1 MDMRTAAHRIATSPR
16 MPRGIALISLALTGL
31 APAGWLTTIPGLAI
45 ASFVLIVLLMA
56 PGVALRERLSRTTDG
71 VRGLAEAGALGLGWW
86 ALLGVGYFY
95 APVPF
100 EVFAWISLLACVC
113 VTFIPRRRVQATTRV
128 TDRWFVAVLAV
139 SAIAFAAVSAQA
151 SRFHIVYFDTYFHL
165 AGVRQLLEG
174 GTYHAQDPFLG
185 GTVPAQS
192 PYAANTWYLVLALTS
207 WFARVPPEIT
217 YVAASAIVG
226 VGSVLVVYVL
236 ARAILGD
243 RPRAV
248 FCVAIYVAYI
258 TIVYTWIIAPVLP
271 VMYMAFGPYPGEVLR
286 FLPYT
291 LLLVLL
297 VETVSSED
305 ARPDGA
311 SAALITAALVTIH
324 GQYLLYLAV
333 SLFSLFVAALF
344 ARRRIARLKR
354 YARIAVPIS
363 AVAAV
368 FLVLRAGL
376 ASRIADHWFVL
387 PYDTNPFVVQ
397 HDYLVI
403 TPSLYM
409 LNPTALIAPS
419 GVIFAVGIFGGIA
432 MLAGTWARVD
442 RQRLAYAL
450 ALLVVPIVIVWN
462 PIVIPVL
469 VHLVTW
475 VLPRRIDF
483 FSNLLVFAGVGFA
496 FLVAALLTLVRRA
509 VPAANS
515 RAMTLLVIITAA
527 GLALASSTLRDPIAT
542 ALVPRPG
549 AIDITAERHDE
560 LISYFAALPNSV
572 VVCAD
577 TNTSYLLGAF
587 TVHHVVSVDET
598 RMGVSDAEAARRIA
612 DNQALLSGT
621 LDVSA
626 FRTLADRYGVQYL
639 VLPQDS
645 PAPANILALGL
656 VNVAFKTQ
664 DSVVLKWNAPRE

>member
-1 MDMRTAAHRIATSPR
+1 MTAFRTKR
-16 MPRGIALISLALTGL
+16 MISASQAVSILLLALTGL
-31 APAGWLTTIPGLAI
+31 ARSGRLEVVPGPALAGFVLIALLVVPGLALGQR
-45 ASFVLIVLLMA
+45 F
-56 PGVALRERLSRTTDG
+56 SRTTDG

-86 ALLGVGYFY
+86 AILGVGYFY
-95 APVPF
+95 APIPF
-100 EVFAWISLLACVC
+100 EVFAWIGLLACVFL
-113 VTFIPRRRVQATTRV
+113 TFLPRRTAQATAGI
-128 TDRWFVAVLAV
+128 TDPWFVAVLAV
-139 SAIAFAAVSAQA
+139 ITIAFAAVSAQA

-165 AGVRQLLEG
+165 AGVGRLLEG

-185 GTVPAQS
+185 GAAPAQT
-192 PYAANTWYLVLALTS
+192 PYAANTWYLLLALTS

-217 YVAASAIVG
+217 YVAASAIVA
-226 VGSVLVVYVL
+226 VASILVVYVL

-248 FCVAIYVAYI
+248 LSAAIYVAYI
-258 TIVYTWIIAPVLP
+258 TVVYTWIIVPVLP

-291 LLLVLL
+291 LLLLL
-297 VETVSSED
+297 LIEAVSSDD
-305 ARPDGA
+305 AGINGA

-333 SLFSLFVAALF
+333 SLFALFVAALF
-344 ARRRIARLKR
+344 ARQRIARLKR

-363 AVAAV
+363 AAVVV

-376 ASRIADHWFVL
+376 GSRIADRWFVL

-397 HDYLVI
+397 HDYLVL
-403 TPSLYM
+403 TPNLYM

-419 GVIFAVGIFGGIA
+419 GVILVAGIIGGIA
-432 MLAGTWARVD
+432 MLAGTWAGVD
-442 RQRLAYAL
+442 RRRLAYAL
-450 ALLVVPIVIVWN
+450 ALLVVPVAIVWN

-469 VHLVTW
+469 VRLVTW

-483 FSNLLVFAGVGFA
+483 FSNLLVFAGVAFA
-496 FLVAALLTLVRRA
+496 FLVAALMTLVRRA
-509 VPAANS
+509 LPAADG
-515 RAMTLLVIITAA
+515 RAMTLLVILAA
-527 GLALASSTLRDPIAT
+527 TGLALASSTFREPIAT

-560 LISYFAALPNSV
+560 LISYFNALPDPV

-587 TVHHVVSVDET
+587 TKHHVVSVDET
-598 RMGVSDAEAARRIA
+598 RMGVSDAEAAQRVA

-621 LDVSA
+621 LSA
-626 FRTLADRYGVQYL
+626 FAFRNLADRYGVQYL
-639 VLPQDS
+639 VLSHDS
-645 PAPANILALGL
+645 PARASILALGS
-656 VNVAFKTQ
+656 VAVAFETH
-664 DSVVLKWNAPRE
+664 DSVVLKWTAPRE